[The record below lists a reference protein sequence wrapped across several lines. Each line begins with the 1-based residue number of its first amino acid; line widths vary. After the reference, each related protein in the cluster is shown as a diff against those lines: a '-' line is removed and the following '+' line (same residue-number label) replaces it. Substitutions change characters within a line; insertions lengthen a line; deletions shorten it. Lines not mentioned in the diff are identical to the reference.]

1 MTMEEI
7 NVNSLKSIEEVDTE
21 IAKRNEFIA
30 KKLKIKSQLVSD
42 MKENAKAW
50 REQIKVISEELS
62 FELEVRDELT
72 TRKLVLSGSKLLGDE
87 KEEKVVSSPAS

>member
-87 KEEKVVSSPAS
+87 KEEKVVSATAS